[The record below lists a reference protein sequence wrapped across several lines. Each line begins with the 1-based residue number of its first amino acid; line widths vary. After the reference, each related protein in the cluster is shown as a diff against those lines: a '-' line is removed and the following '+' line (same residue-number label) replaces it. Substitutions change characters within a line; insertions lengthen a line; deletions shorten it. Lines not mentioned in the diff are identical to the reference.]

1 MIQRPIGVNIV
12 RITNE
17 RVLGVTLHAFINDEY
32 DATNKTRR
40 PGIIV
45 LPGGAYSYRSKRET
59 DPIVFHFLSLG
70 YQVFVL
76 DYTVKRENIGERKI
90 ERGVLES
97 IKLLREKSDEYS
109 LFKDKIGLIG
119 FSAGGHLALS
129 ACCHFSSILERPD
142 FALLS
147 YPVVTSN
154 PLYCH
159 EESFFNIAGESKE
172 RREYYSL
179 EKEISPSCPPLF
191 IWHTLQDESVP
202 AMNTILLIEELYKK
216 KVKFEYHL
224 FQDGKHGLSVCRKDT
239 MGEEKRAQEW
249 LNLSRSWLERV
260 LEWNL

>member
-90 ERGVLES
+90 EREVLES

-172 RREYYSL
+172 QREYYSL

>member
-1 MIQRPIGVNIV
+1 M

-17 RVLGVTLHAFINDEY
+17 TVLGVTLHAFIHDSY
-32 DATNKTRR
+32 CPDNKINR

-45 LPGGAYSYRSKRET
+45 LPGGAYSYRSKREA
-59 DPIVFHFLSLG
+59 DPIVLHFLSLG

-76 DYTVKRENIGERKI
+76 DYTVKRENIGEKKI
-90 ERGVLES
+90 EREVLES
-97 IKLLREKSDEYS
+97 IKLIREKSDEYS
-109 LFKDKIGLIG
+109 LLKDKIGLIG

-129 ACCHFSSILERPD
+129 ACCHFSSSLERPD

-159 EESFFNIAGESKE
+159 EESFFNIAGNSKE

-179 EKEISPSCPPLF
+179 EKEIPHDCPPLF

-202 AMNTILLIEELYKK
+202 VMNTILLIEELSKK
-216 KVKFEYHL
+216 KIKFEYHL
-224 FQDGKHGLSVCRKDT
+224 FQDGKHGLSICRKDI
-239 MGEEKRAQEW
+239 MSEEKRAKEW
-249 LNLSRSWLERV
+249 LNLSHSWLERV

>member
-1 MIQRPIGVNIV
+1 MIQLLIGVNIV

-17 RVLGVTLHAFINDEY
+17 SVLGVTLHAFINEEY
-32 DATNKTRR
+32 DADNKIKR
-40 PGIIV
+40 PGLIV

-59 DPIVFHFLSLG
+59 DPIVLHFLSLG

-76 DYTVKRENIGERKI
+76 DYTVKRENIGEKKI
-90 ERGVLES
+90 EREVLES
-97 IKLLREKSDEYS
+97 VKLLREKSDEYS

-129 ACCHFSSILERPD
+129 ACCHFSSVLERPD

-154 PLYCH
+154 SLYCH

-179 EKEISPSCPPLF
+179 EKEIPYDCPPLF

-224 FQDGKHGLSVCRKDT
+224 FQDGKHGLSVCRKDI
-239 MGEEKRAQEW
+239 MSEEKRAREW
-249 LNLSRSWLERV
+249 LNLSQSWLERV